1 MANQVIRL
9 MSISNDAVTK
19 FGIRYPGKPA
29 KAGITL
35 YYVNNGMSSPM
46 SIQLPPLT
54 LAFAAAVTE
63 TSQNKDRCTIALSVS
78 PDSDAYRKLAAIDL
92 AIIRSF
98 LAQRDKDTVLKR
110 YSDDE
115 IISDCIGGVRPPPEA
130 HPEYS
135 PTFRANVDVRCAADG
150 KYFLDTD
157 RCRIYDIK
165 RKVKTDVDCIAQRS
179 SIIVTV
185 KPGWIWTGSKGIG
198 ITWIAENIMILDE
211 PNADKFPFAEG
222 DDIPPPP
229 NTETL
234 PLTTTPNVS
243 NNHERNPEDEPDA
256 KRARTDACPELS
268 TEPDPQ
274 DIEALFES
282 ELANK

>member
-1 MANQVIRL
+1 MANQVVRL
-9 MSISNDAVTK
+9 MSLSSDAVNK

-35 YYVNNGMSSPM
+35 YYVNNGMSAPM
-46 SIQLPPLT
+46 SIQLPPLS

-63 TSQNKDRCTIALSVS
+63 SSQNKERCTIALSVS
-78 PDSDAYRKLAAIDL
+78 PDSEAYKKLAAIDL

-98 LAQRDKDTVLKR
+98 LAQRDKDTVLKK
-110 YSDDE
+110 YSDDDV
-115 IISDCIGGVRPPPEA
+115 ISECIGGVRAPPEA

-150 KYFLDTD
+150 NYFLDTD

-165 RKVKTDVDCIAQRS
+165 RKVKTDVECIAQRS

-185 KPGWIWTGSKGIG
+185 KPGWVWTGSKGIG

-229 NTETL
+229 IADGLCTQPGSDTKDSRQRD
-234 PLTTTPNVS
+234 PAV
-243 NNHERNPEDEPDA
+243 EDEPDA
-256 KRARTDACPELS
+256 KRARTDET
-268 TEPDPQ
+268 TEPDAQ
-274 DIEALFES
+274 DIEALFEA
-282 ELANK
+282 ELANA